1 MLSATVLNLDADKY
15 CSADWACMLQAR
27 LSMRTLPVR
36 TGVSLVLIIR
46 NLRREFGP
54 VAKVVFW
61 KLLGRAGYGWIGM
74 DMNGV

>member
-46 NLRREFGP
+46 NLRREFGQ
-54 VAKVVFW
+54 VAKVVFGSVW
-61 KLLGRAGYGWIGM
+61 VGQVMAGLGWT
-74 DMNGV
+74 